1 MRCRYLDRMKKVHG
15 MDSRERLLLQI
26 AVVLHNCGKFI
37 SLEDVSECAFHIHY
51 GDRDHRIVT
60 F

>member
-1 MRCRYLDRMKKVHG
+1 MKKIHG

-26 AVVLHNCGKFI
+26 AVVLHNCGKFM
-37 SLEDVSECAFHIHY
+37 SLEDVSECAFPYYY